1 MSDYAVYGTNKSAP
15 FTLKVYRGDGMALL
29 AMNWR
34 APRPPDD
41 FVGFGIEYREPG
53 GTKFWPV
60 TNRISFPLPGG
71 KVNPKRM
78 SSLISPIQMFRWV
91 HFPFNADRKGTFTYR
106 VTAIFMDEGGTLAM
120 GETQQVDLTL
130 ARDTYP
136 SLNVAF
142 TRGFVSS
149 QAFVDRYA
157 VHGPISTLVPD
168 DANKGLGFTPTHPD
182 AAKALPWMGFEAR
195 AAILEVLDAA
205 IKDKT
210 AEVRVAAYDFNLP
223 ELLVRLEQLGSRLR
237 IIIDNSDDHGATG
250 SAENP
255 AAKRFVASA
264 GAANVKRQHMANL
277 QHNKFIAV
285 RGKTTRAAVLGST
298 NFSWRGFYVQ
308 NNNALVVGTKAA
320 ADLCFAAFDDY
331 FAADKGAGDF
341 RSSQSAAD
349 WHDLGVKN
357 VDAKVTFSPHGAD
370 NARLAEIGDDIVR
383 TKSSLLY
390 SLAFLYGIPGAVTDA
405 IVKVTK
411 DKTKFVYGIS
421 DKRVG
426 GINVQEPE
434 GNINPVYAAELS
446 GNLPEPFKSEPAGA
460 SGYQTR
466 MHHKFVV
473 VDFDKPTARVYLGS
487 YNFSNPADTKNGENL
502 VLVKD
507 RRVATSYMIEAL
519 GIFDHYL
526 FRVRQKQ
533 AKTAKKT
540 LTLKFPPRQP
550 GDKPWWDSS
559 YSVPIRI
566 RDRIIFSS

>member
-1 MSDYAVYGTNKSAP
+1 MSDFALYGSNQAAP
-15 FTLKVYRGDGMALL
+15 FTLKVHRGDGMALL
-29 AMNWR
+29 AMNWK
-34 APRPPDD
+34 APKPPED

-60 TNRISFPLPGG
+60 TNRIAFPTPDG

-91 HFPFNADRKGTFTYR
+91 HFPFNASLPGAFTYR
-106 VTAIFMDEGGTLAM
+106 VTPISMDEGGTLAM
-120 GETQQVDLTL
+120 GEVQQVDLEL
-130 ARDTYP
+130 ARDTYRR
-136 SLNVAF
+136 LNIAY

-157 VHGPISTLVPD
+157 VHGPISTLVAD
-168 DANKGLGFTPTHPD
+168 DAATGLSFRPTHPD

-195 AAILEVLDAA
+195 TAILDVLDAA
-205 IKDKT
+205 IADTT
-210 AEVRVAAYDFNLP
+210 AEVRVVAYDFNLP
-223 ELLVRLEQLGSRLR
+223 ELLDRLVKLGSRLK
-237 IIIDNSDDHGATG
+237 IIIDNSADHAATG
-250 SAENP
+250 SAENT
-255 AAKRFVASA
+255 AAARFASSA
-264 GAANVKRQHMANL
+264 GAGNVKRQHMAKL

-285 RGKTTRAAVLGST
+285 RGKSTKAVVLGST

-308 NNNALVVGTKAA
+308 NNNALVVSTKAA
-320 ADLCFAAFDDY
+320 ADLCFEAFDSY
-331 FAADKGAGDF
+331 FAADSAGDF
-341 RSSQSAAD
+341 RGSVSASD
-349 WHDLGVKN
+349 WYDLGVKD
-357 VDAKVTFSPHGAD
+357 VDAKVTFSPHGPG
-370 NARLAEIGDDIVR
+370 NVRLAEIGDDIGS

-390 SLAFLYGIPGAVTDA
+390 SLAFLYEVPGAVSDA
-405 IVKVTK
+405 ITAVTN
-411 DKTKFVYGIS
+411 DKSKFVYGIS

-426 GINVQEPE
+426 GINVQEPD

-473 VDFDKPTARVYLGS
+473 IDFDKPTARVYLGS
-487 YNFSNPADTKNGENL
+487 YNFSDPADTKNGENL
-502 VLVKD
+502 VLIKD

-540 LTLKFPPRQP
+540 ITLKFPPRQP
-550 GDKPWWDSS
+550 GDKPWWDSN
-559 YSVPIRI
+559 YSVPIKI
-566 RDRIIFSS
+566 RDRLIFSK